1 MTAPAARAGLLPCDP
16 MTAHPRLRVALLSEV
31 FFGDDAQDRLRD
43 RLAHAKGLGAQ
54 LVVLPELPLQPWAPA
69 TREVRDDD
77 AETPDGPR
85 QALLRAAAR
94 EVGVAV
100 LGGAIVRDP
109 QGGRRENQAIV
120 VDGEGRER
128 GRYAKLHLPQEPG
141 FWEADH
147 YEAGAGALPLFALHG
162 VPFGIQICS
171 DINRPQ
177 GTHVLAARGARLV
190 CHPRATEPDTFD
202 GWRLVMRA
210 AARTAATWI
219 VSVNRPAPEG
229 GTPLGG
235 PSIAIDPTGEVVVE
249 SGEAFTFVDVD
260 TARNEAATRDY
271 PGYLAVR
278 SDVYAEAWG
287 ETLARPLDR
296 TRQ

>member
-1 MTAPAARAGLLPCDP
+1 MTD
-16 MTAHPRLRVALLSEV
+16 HPRLRVALLSDV
-31 FFGDDAQDRLRD
+31 FLGEDAFERLRD

-54 LVVLPELPLQPWAPA
+54 LVVLPELPLQAWAPA
-69 TREVRDDD
+69 TRQVREDD
-77 AETPDGPR
+77 AEAPGGPR
-85 QALLRAAAR
+85 HEVMRKAAV

-109 QGGRRENQAIV
+109 RSGRRENHAV
-120 VDGEGRER
+120 VIDAEGKDR

-141 FWEADH
+141 FWEGDH

-162 VPFGIQICS
+162 VPFGIQLCS

-177 GTHVLAARGARLV
+177 GVHILAARGARLV

-202 GWRLVMRA
+202 TWRLVMRA

-235 PSIAIDPTGEVVVE
+235 PSIAIDPMGEVVVE
-249 SGEAFTFVDVD
+249 SGETFTFVDVD
-260 TARNEAATRDY
+260 TARNEAALHDY

-296 TRQ
+296 NRG

>member
-1 MTAPAARAGLLPCDP
+1 MTAPS
-16 MTAHPRLRVALLSEV
+16 RLRVALLSEV
-31 FFGDDAQDRLRD
+31 FFGQGAFERLRA

-77 AETPDGPR
+77 AELPGGPLQQR
-85 QALLRAAAR
+85 LAAAAA

-109 QGGRRENQAIV
+109 KSGRRENQALV
-120 VDGEGRER
+120 VDAEGRER

-147 YEAGAGALPLFALHG
+147 YEAGPGALPLFALHG

-177 GTHVLAARGARLV
+177 GAHVLAARGARLV

-202 GWRLVMRA
+202 TWRLVMRA

-219 VSVNRPAPEG
+219 VSVSRPQPEG

-235 PSIAIDPTGEVVVE
+235 PSIAIDPMGEVVIE
-249 SGEAFTFVDVD
+249 SGETFTFVDVD
-260 TARNEAATRDY
+260 TARNDEALERY

-287 ETLARPLDR
+287 ETLARPLDLR
-296 TRQ
+296 RG

>member
-1 MTAPAARAGLLPCDP
+1 
-16 MTAHPRLRVALLSEV
+16 MTAHPRLRVALLSDV
-31 FFGDDAQDRLRD
+31 FFGDDAFTRLRD

-54 LVVLPELPLQPWAPA
+54 LVVLPELPLQAWAPA
-69 TREVRDDD
+69 TRQVREED
-77 AETPDGPR
+77 AEVPGGPR
-85 QALLRAAAR
+85 QELLARAAA

-100 LGGAIVRDP
+100 VGGAIVRDAKS
-109 QGGRRENQAIV
+109 GRRENHALVI
-120 VDGEGRER
+120 DGEGRER

-147 YEAGAGALPLFALHG
+147 YEAGAGALPLFAVNG
-162 VPFGIQICS
+162 VPFGIQLCS

-177 GTHVLAARGARLV
+177 GAHILAARGARLV

-210 AARTAATWI
+210 TARTAATWI

-235 PSIAIDPTGEVVVE
+235 PSIAIDPMGEVVVE
-249 SGEAFTFVDVD
+249 SSETFAFVDID
-260 TARNEAATRDY
+260 TARNEAALRDY

-287 ETLARPLDR
+287 ETLARPLVR
-296 TRQ
+296 ERG

>member
-1 MTAPAARAGLLPCDP
+1 MAD
-16 MTAHPRLRVALLSEV
+16 HPRLRVALLSDV
-31 FFGDDAQDRLRD
+31 FFGDGAFERLRD
-43 RLAHAKGLGAQ
+43 CLARAKGLGAQ
-54 LVVLPELPLQPWAPA
+54 LGQHHELPLQAWAPA
-69 TREVRDDD
+69 TRQLRDED
-77 AETPDGPR
+77 AEAPDGPR
-85 QALLRAAAR
+85 HELLRRAAV

-109 QGGRRENQAIV
+109 RSGRRENQAV
-120 VDGEGRER
+120 VIDGEGRER

-147 YEAGAGALPLFALHG
+147 YEPGAGALPLFALHG

-171 DINRPQ
+171 DLNRPQ

-190 CHPRATEPDTFD
+190 CHPRATAPDTFD
-202 GWRLVMRA
+202 TWRLVMRA

-219 VSVNRPAPEG
+219 VSVNRPAPEAG
-229 GTPLGG
+229 APLGG
-235 PSIAIDPTGEVVVE
+235 PSIAIDPMGEVVVE
-249 SGEAFTFVDVD
+249 SHETFTFVDVD
-260 TARNEAATRDY
+260 TAHNEAALHGY

-296 TRQ
+296 GRG

>member
-1 MTAPAARAGLLPCDP
+1 MTD
-16 MTAHPRLRVALLSEV
+16 HPRLRVALLSDV
-31 FFGDDAQDRLRD
+31 FFGEGAFERLRD

-54 LVVLPELPLQPWAPA
+54 LVVLPELPLQGWAPA
-69 TREVRDDD
+69 TKVAREED
-77 AETPDGPR
+77 AEALGGPR
-85 QALLRAAAR
+85 QQQLAAAAA

-100 LGGAIVRDP
+100 LGGAIVRS
-109 QGGRRENQAIV
+109 GKSGRRENHAV
-120 VDGEGRER
+120 VYDAEGRER

-147 YEAGAGALPLFALHG
+147 YEAGVGALPLFALQG
-162 VPFGIQICS
+162 VPFGIQLCS

-177 GTHVLAARGARLV
+177 GTHILAARGARLI
-190 CHPRATEPDTFD
+190 CHPRASEPDTFD

-219 VSVNRPAPEG
+219 VSVNRPRPEQG
-229 GTPLGG
+229 VPLGG
-235 PSIAIDPTGEVVVE
+235 PSIAIDPMGEVVVE
-249 SGEAFTFVDVD
+249 SSETFTFVDVD
-260 TARNEAATRDY
+260 TGRNEEALVDY

-296 TRQ
+296 GRG

>member
-1 MTAPAARAGLLPCDP
+1 
-16 MTAHPRLRVALLSEV
+16 VALLSDV
-31 FFGDDAQDRLRD
+31 FFGDDAFDRLRD

-54 LVVLPELPLQPWAPA
+54 LVVLPELPLQGWAPA
-69 TREVRDDD
+69 TRQVRDED
-77 AETPDGPR
+77 AEVLGGPR
-85 QALLRAAAR
+85 QELLRAAAL

-100 LGGAIVRDP
+100 LGGAIVRD
-109 QGGRRENQAIV
+109 GRSGRRENQALVI
-120 VDGEGRER
+120 DGEGRER

-177 GTHVLAARGARLV
+177 GAHILAARGARLV
-190 CHPRATEPDTFD
+190 CNPRATEPDTFD
-202 GWRLVMRA
+202 EWRLVMRA
-210 AARTAATWI
+210 TAKTAATWI
-219 VSVNRPAPEG
+219 VSVNRPRSEG

-235 PSIAIDPTGEVVVE
+235 PSIAIDPTGAVVLE
-249 SGEAFTFVDVD
+249 SSETFAFVDVD
-260 TARNEAATRDY
+260 TARNDAAILEY

-296 TRQ
+296 SRG

>member
-1 MTAPAARAGLLPCDP
+1 MPSPAR
-16 MTAHPRLRVALLSEV
+16 RLRVALVSDV
-31 FFGDDAQDRLRD
+31 FFGPDAATRLRD
-43 RLAHAKGLGAQ
+43 RLAKAKGMGAE
-54 LVVLPELPLQPWAPA
+54 LVVLPELPLLPWVPA
-69 TREVRDDD
+69 TRQPRDED
-77 AETPDGPR
+77 AELPGGPR
-85 QALLRAAAR
+85 QQVLESAAA

-100 LGGAIVRDP
+100 LGGTIVRDP
-109 QGGRRENQAIV
+109 STGRRENQAIV
-120 VDGEGRER
+120 VDGEGHER

-147 YEAGAGALPLFALHG
+147 YEPGAGALPLLALHG
-162 VPFGIQICS
+162 IPFGIQICS

-202 GWRLVMRA
+202 TWRLVMRA

-219 VSVNRPAPEG
+219 VSVNRPRPEG

-235 PSIAIDPTGEVVVE
+235 PSIAIDPTGTVVVE
-249 SGEAFTFVDVD
+249 STETFTFVDVD
-260 TARNEAATRDY
+260 TARNDEAIADY

-278 SDVYAEAWG
+278 SDVYAQAWN
-287 ETLARPLDR
+287 ETLPRALDR
-296 TRQ
+296 DRAR

>member
-1 MTAPAARAGLLPCDP
+1 MNAP
-16 MTAHPRLRVALLSEV
+16 PRLRVALLSDV
-31 FFGDDAQDRLRD
+31 FFGDDAFDRLRD

-54 LVVLPELPLQPWAPA
+54 LVVLPELPLQGWAPA
-69 TREVRDDD
+69 TRQVRDED
-77 AETPDGPR
+77 AEVLGGPR
-85 QALLRAAAR
+85 QELLRAAAL

-100 LGGAIVRDP
+100 LGGAIVRD
-109 QGGRRENQAIV
+109 GRSGRRENQALVI
-120 VDGEGRER
+120 DGEGRER

-177 GTHVLAARGARLV
+177 GAHILAARGARLV
-190 CHPRATEPDTFD
+190 CNPRATEPDTFD
-202 GWRLVMRA
+202 EWRLVMRA
-210 AARTAATWI
+210 TAKTAATWI
-219 VSVNRPAPEG
+219 VSVNRPRSEG

-235 PSIAIDPTGEVVVE
+235 PSIAIDPTGAVVLE
-249 SGEAFTFVDVD
+249 SSETFAFVDVD
-260 TARNEAATRDY
+260 TARNDAAILEY

-296 TRQ
+296 SRG

>member
-1 MTAPAARAGLLPCDP
+1 MASPAC
-16 MTAHPRLRVALLSEV
+16 LRVALISDV
-31 FFGDDAQDRLRD
+31 FPDAGAQPRLLERLR
-43 RLAHAKGLGAQ
+43 HARDHGAQ
-54 LVVLPELPLQPWAPA
+54 LAVLPELPLQPWAPA
-69 TREVRDDD
+69 TREVRDED
-77 AETPDGPR
+77 AEPPGGPR
-85 QALLRAAAR
+85 QQRLAAAAA
-94 EVGVAV
+94 EVGIAV
-100 LGGAIVRDP
+100 LGGAIVVDP
-109 QGGRRENQAIV
+109 ATGRRHNEAMV
-120 VDGEGRER
+120 VDEHGQER

-147 YEAGAGALPLFALHG
+147 YEPGAGALPLLALHG

-202 GWRLVMRA
+202 EWELVMRA
-210 AARTAATWI
+210 AARTASTWI

-235 PSIAIDPTGEVVVE
+235 PSIAIDPMGEVVVRGRE
-249 SGEAFTFVDVD
+249 TFVFVDVD
-260 TARNEAATRDY
+260 TGRNEAARRGY

-278 SDVYAEAWG
+278 SEVYAGAWG
-287 ETLARPLDR
+287 ETLAWGLVPVEGDG
-296 TRQ
+296 

>member
-1 MTAPAARAGLLPCDP
+1 VGDGVAEPRARGAA
-16 MTAHPRLRVALLSEV
+16 
-31 FFGDDAQDRLRD
+31 
-43 RLAHAKGLGAQ
+43 
-54 LVVLPELPLQPWAPA
+54 VVGLPELRLSPWVPA
-69 TREVRDDD
+69 TREARDED
-77 AETPDGPR
+77 AEPPGGPR
-85 QALLRAAAR
+85 QQRLAAAAR

-109 QGGRRENQAIV
+109 TSGRRENHSIV
-120 VDGEGRER
+120 VDAEGRER

-147 YEAGAGALPLFALHG
+147 YEPGSGSLPLLALHE

-202 GWRLVMRA
+202 QWRLVMRA
-210 AARTAATWI
+210 TARTAGTWI
-219 VSVNRPAPEG
+219 VSVNRPAPEQG
-229 GTPLGG
+229 VPLGG
-235 PSIAIDPTGEVVVE
+235 PSIAIDPTGTVVVQSTE
-249 SGEAFTFVDVD
+249 TTTFVDVD
-260 TARNEAATRDY
+260 TARNDEAIAGY

-278 SDVYAEAWG
+278 SDVYAQAW
-287 ETLARPLDR
+287 A
-296 TRQ
+296 